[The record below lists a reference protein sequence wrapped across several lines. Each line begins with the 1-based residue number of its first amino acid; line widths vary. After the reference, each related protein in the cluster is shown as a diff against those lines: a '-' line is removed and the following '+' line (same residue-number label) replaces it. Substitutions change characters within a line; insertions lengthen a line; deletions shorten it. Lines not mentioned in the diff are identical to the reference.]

1 MLRALWKGKLGH
13 RLKDRNK
20 KLESAAVW
28 EVSTVVCYLRLVC
41 FDVLSA
47 LVTQFTKYVRIRVS
61 RQEKTSGVFN
71 DTKSDSYVS
80 LFLRRPARHVM
91 KSSSKMPSA

>member
-1 MLRALWKGKLGH
+1 MIPLIFEKGVPMLRALWKGKLGH

-61 RQEKTSGVFN
+61 RQEKN
-71 DTKSDSYVS
+71 QVS
-80 LFLRRPARHVM
+80 SMTRESTVTFRNPCEG
-91 KSSSKMPSA
+91 